1 MSTTIQGV
9 VQRHLMVDIETL
21 STDPNAFITEFSAIL
36 FDPITGHV
44 INSMRRY
51 FDPWAEQ
58 QGSHIDGETVR
69 WRQRQSVQS
78 LRWDESSYYKLSDG
92 LQDLINFI
100 WKEKPAKVWANDP
113 TFDIAILNNAAK
125 RELGRP
131 VFTEFYKECS
141 VRTAKFALEV
151 ARDNFIQLNNYHQSE
166 LDCLHQIEVVT
177 KFMDLIYDAKSGTNS
192 SRPSTWRLSL
202 GEFVSDTQRE
212 PSGPG
217 ETVTNS
223 KSASK
228 DEAPDDD

>member
-1 MSTTIQGV
+1 MSTTIQDV

-21 STDPNAFITEFSAIL
+21 STDPNAFITELTAVL
-36 FDPITGHV
+36 FDPVTGHV
-44 INSMRRY
+44 IKAMTRY
-51 FDPWAEQ
+51 FDPWTEQ
-58 QGSHIDGETVR
+58 VGSHIDGRIVQ
-69 WRQRQSVQS
+69 WRQRQSSQK
-78 LRWDESSYYKLSDG
+78 LRWEKSSYHTLSEG

-100 WKEKPAKVWANDP
+100 EKENPAKVWANDP

-151 ARDNFIQLNNYHQSE
+151 ARDEFIKLNNAHRSDR
-166 LDCLHQIEVVT
+166 DCLHQIEVVV

-192 SRPSTWRLSL
+192 SRPSTWRLSI

-212 PSGPG
+212 PISPSETSANG
-217 ETVTNS
+217 EP
-223 KSASK
+223 ASK
-228 DEAPDDD
+228 DEAADDD

>member
-1 MSTTIQGV
+1 MSTTIQDV

-36 FDPITGHV
+36 FDPITGYV
-44 INSMRRY
+44 ISCMTRC

-58 QGSHIDGETVR
+58 RGSHIDGKTMQ
-69 WRQRQSVQS
+69 WRQQHPAQR
-78 LRWDESSYYKLSDG
+78 LRWEGSSYYKLSDG
-92 LQDLINFI
+92 LHDLFEFI
-100 WKEKPAKVWANDP
+100 EKEKPAKVWANDP

-125 RELGRP
+125 REFGRP

-151 ARDNFIQLNNYHQSE
+151 ARDEFIKLNNAHRSDH
-166 LDCLHQIEVVT
+166 DCLNQIEVVT

-192 SRPSTWRLSL
+192 SRPSTWRLSI

-217 ETVTNS
+217 ETATNS

-228 DEAPDDD
+228 DEAADDD